1 MIRSVPARAVVDT
14 NIVVS
19 ALLARRGVP
28 AAIID
33 ALLRDRFRLVLSAE
47 LMAEYAEVL
56 SRPYL
61 VRRLKVSAIEIEAS
75 LRQLGRHADF
85 VHLPLILPVSVRDA
99 KDVKVVA
106 TAIGGAA
113 DFLVSGDMD
122 LLSLVGDPR
131 LVKLQIV
138 TPREFMMRFQE

>member
-61 VRRLKVSAIEIEAS
+61 VRRLKVSAIEIDAGAPS
-75 LRQLGRHADF
+75 GKIIRAD
-85 VHLPLILPVSVRDA
+85 VRDTYSYLLVDKGELSAFESLEGRMHKEKALRIERA
-99 KDVKVVA
+99 K
-106 TAIGGAA
+106 
-113 DFLVSGDMD
+113 
-122 LLSLVGDPR
+122 R
-131 LVKLQIV
+131 
-138 TPREFMMRFQE
+138 RR